1 MLNEK
6 IEKELNEQFNAELYS
21 GYLYLSMSAY
31 LEEIGLPG
39 FANLEKCNAEE
50 ELEHAMKF
58 YDYIIRRGGRVT
70 VEEIKKPQTEW
81 ENPVKVLEHVVSHE
95 EDVTALINNIVKLA
109 REENDY
115 ATEQFLDW
123 FVEEQVE
130 EEETANDDL
139 NKLNL
144 AIDSGNGLYML
155 DQEFAKRT
163 NGDEE

>member
-1 MLNEK
+1 MINEN
-6 IEKELNEQFNAELYS
+6 IEKALNDQFNAELYS

-39 FANLEKCNAEE
+39 FANLEKVNAEE
-50 ELEHAMKF
+50 ELDHAMKF
-58 YDYIIRRGGRVT
+58 YDFIIRRGGRVQ
-70 VEEIKKPQTEW
+70 VKAIEKPQTEW
-81 ENPVKVLEHVVSHE
+81 ENPIKVLEHVVSHE
-95 EDVTALINNIVKLA
+95 EDVTALINNLVKLA

-115 ATEQFLDW
+115 ATEQFLDG

-144 AIDSGNGLYML
+144 AIESGNGLYIL
-155 DQEFAKRT
+155 DQEFAKR
-163 NGDEE
+163 

>member
-1 MLNEK
+1 MLSEK
-6 IEKELNEQFNAELYS
+6 IEKALNEQFNAELYS

-70 VEEIKKPQTEW
+70 LEAIKKPQTEW

-95 EDVTALINNIVKLA
+95 EDVTALINNIVKI
-109 REENDY
+109 
-115 ATEQFLDW
+115 TFCH
-123 FVEEQVE
+123 V
-130 EEETANDDL
+130 
-139 NKLNL
+139 
-144 AIDSGNGLYML
+144 S
-155 DQEFAKRT
+155 
-163 NGDEE
+163 